1 MNSKQVMTNSKNMGK
16 NWLLGIPSKERIYDS
31 ENTGQFLG
39 ESGTWSRLWK
49 KRKILLANENRAED
63 KGDSKGGEKTHG
75 KVVNKEE
82 NQDFRSWHL
91 VGECYKTWQKVGKIK
106 VAGGIALKDES
117 N

>member
-1 MNSKQVMTNSKNMGK
+1 MCK

-39 ESGTWSRLWK
+39 ENGIWSRLWK

-82 NQDFRSWHL
+82 NHKISDH
-91 VGECYKTWQKVGKIK
+91 GTWWESAIKHDKKLGK
-106 VAGGIALKDES
+106 
-117 N
+117 